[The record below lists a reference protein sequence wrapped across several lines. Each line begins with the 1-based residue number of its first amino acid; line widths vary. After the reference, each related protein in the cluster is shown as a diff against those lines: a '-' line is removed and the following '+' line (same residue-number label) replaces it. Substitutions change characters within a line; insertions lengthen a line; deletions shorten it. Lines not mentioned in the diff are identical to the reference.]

1 MENAGGGGKGTV
13 SMYQRILPL
22 LDSYTFLRHVLDAM
36 VSWTLVSTLLPQSS
50 GSIPIAVFEYTRHH
64 ALSVLIASRQTR
76 SIFPLRDMFVAT
88 PPSPPS
94 ILHSRRFQ
102 RSARELDC

>member
-1 MENAGGGGKGTV
+1 MQEVEGKGTV

-22 LDSYTFLRHVLDAM
+22 LDNYTFLRHVLDAM
-36 VSWTLVSTLLPQSS
+36 VSWRLVSILLPQSL
-50 GSIPIAVFEYTRHH
+50 GSIPIAVFEHICHH
-64 ALSVLIASRQTR
+64 AVYVLIASRQTR
-76 SIFPLRDMFVAT
+76 SIFPLRDTFVAT

-102 RSARELDC
+102 RSTLELDC